1 MCSLDIYNWYEHRFP
16 DDFAQLI
23 KIKHYNISELSF
35 LLSKVWYKLDYGE
48 KLLMCAVYYDDFNL
62 AKQMLNEN
70 IMFRVNPFLS
80 KRYLTTYFP
89 VQHKAARL
97 NSTSAVVTNNTVAPP
112 AENTNNSEETC
123 WCNGQTNA
131 AKATKYR
138 PSVSS
143 IQELLI
149 ATDDHADLS
158 NNSSSL
164 DDMETLNFNST
175 TGGGQSLSY
184 FFNQRLTDN
193 QIYSPFYLAVKLNKL
208 KMCQLFLD
216 YMKQT
221 YHTHMSAQFRKHS
234 LYFYYHHTKCSNT
247 AKFQPRV
254 YLSHFLDESEL
265 IHLFVL
271 TLMNNNFELAALLLN
286 NCEKPTLVLNFY
298 NLSEAFIKNKEFC
311 LYLMRG
317 RLVEANVLLK
327 VATNRHQF
335 ETTRFLLDH
344 LETACSFD
352 EKQLLDLYKIV
363 LFNSIS
369 IGDYFIFD
377 MIMDRIESNCSETS
391 QRTLLSQITL
401 DGILNKKY
409 TNSIIKNKVRTSIDL
424 DATRTLATSKN
435 FNFEAFVTLP
445 DDFKSEDREASGPIK
460 LDIRLPKLTFL
471 NRLKLVN
478 YLFENGEEQASVVY
492 SQNDLAKIKQVT

>member
-1 MCSLDIYNWYEHRFP
+1 MCSLDIYNWYENRFP
-16 DDFAQLI
+16 DDFQQLI

-80 KRYLTTYFP
+80 KRYLTAYFP
-89 VQHKAARL
+89 VHHKTNRFG
-97 NSTSAVVTNNTVAPP
+97 STSSTTITNSSTTTTA
-112 AENTNNSEETC
+112 NSENNDDTC
-123 WCNGQTNA
+123 WCINQAGSLN
-131 AKATKYR
+131 ATKYR

-143 IQELLI
+143 IQELLVSG
-149 ATDDHADLS
+149 DEHADFSS
-158 NNSSSL
+158 NNSSL
-164 DDMETLNFNST
+164 DDTELNFNST
-175 TGGGQSLSY
+175 TGAPNLSY

-216 YMKQT
+216 YMKQI
-221 YHTHMSAQFRKHS
+221 YHTHVHAQFRKHS
-234 LYFYYHHTKCSNT
+234 LYFYYHHTKCSNS
-247 AKFQPRV
+247 AKFQPRI
-254 YLSHFLDESEL
+254 YLSHLLDVSEL

-317 RLVEANVLLK
+317 RMVEPNVLLK
-327 VATNRHQF
+327 VATNRHQL

-344 LETACSFD
+344 LETECGFD
-352 EKQLLDLYKIV
+352 EKKLLDLYKIV

-369 IGDYFIFD
+369 IGDCFIFD
-377 MIMDRIESNCSETS
+377 MIVSRIETNCSAAS
-391 QRTLLSQITL
+391 QLSLLGQITI

-409 TNSIIKNKVRTSIDL
+409 TNSIIKNKVRTNIDF
-424 DATRTLATSKN
+424 DATRVLATSKN
-435 FNFEAFVTLP
+435 FDFDAYARLP
-445 DDFKSEDREASGPIK
+445 DELKSESKNASEPVK
-460 LDIRLPKLTFL
+460 LDIRLPKLTYY
-471 NRLKLVN
+471 NRSKLVN
-478 YLFENGEEQASVVY
+478 YLFEKGEDSPQHSPKGVSKLEQV
-492 SQNDLAKIKQVT
+492 I